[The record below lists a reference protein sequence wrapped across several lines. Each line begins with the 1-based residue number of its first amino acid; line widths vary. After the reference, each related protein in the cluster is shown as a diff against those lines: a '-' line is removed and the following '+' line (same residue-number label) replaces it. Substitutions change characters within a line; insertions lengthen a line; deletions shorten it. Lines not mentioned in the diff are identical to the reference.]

1 MCGVIEDVRG
11 ACEPLE
17 LLAGRLTLEHV
28 ENGAAEQ
35 ALLERR
41 RRASSSTMPPRAV
54 LTRIADGFSRPRRS
68 SSSRPRVSSVSATL
82 TVTRSARRNSSSR
95 SARSTPGSSRSLR
108 DQPSTRMPKATPE
121 LGDAHADAPEP
132 DDAECLAGQL
142 EAPKAAVLP
151 APAPRR
157 LLRLKEPPLQGDHGA
172 ERELGDRLRRRCGHD
187 GDRDPPRRGRLHVD
201 VRVTGRAGGDESQAR
216 QTLEHGGIDLRI
228 GVERDEHLG
237 AVRARSDLVGRRGPE
252 GHARRRF
259 PPQALE
265 QRLVLRRAVDN
276 GDDLG
281 DSSRFHGRR
290 EHSGIG
296 LTLGL
301 SRAGACAGRS
311 SRARP
316 RPGRRALRSARACFR
331 RAADRARRRRRP
343 PPRVAGP

>member
-1 MCGVIEDVRG
+1 
-11 ACEPLE
+11 
-17 LLAGRLTLEHV
+17 
-28 ENGAAEQ
+28 
-35 ALLERR
+35 
-41 RRASSSTMPPRAV
+41 MPPRAV
-54 LTRIADGFSRPRRS
+54 LTRIADGFSRPSRS

-82 TVTRSARRNSSSR
+82 TVTTSARRNSSSR
-95 SARSTPGSSRSLR
+95 SSPLDARDLALAARPAEHPHAEG
-108 DQPSTRMPKATPE
+108 APE

-132 DDAECLAGQL
+132 DDAECLPGQL

-151 APAPRR
+151 APAARGF
-157 LLRLKEPPLQGDHGA
+157 LRLKEPPLQGDHGT

-187 GDRDPPRRGRLHVD
+187 GDRDSPRRGCLHVD
-201 VRVTGRAGGDESQAR
+201 VRVAGRAGGDESQAR
-216 QTLEHGGIDLRI
+216 QTLEHGGFDLRI

-237 AVRARSDLVGRRGPE
+237 AVRARDDLIGRCRPE

-281 DSSRFHGRR
+281 GSSRFHGRR

-296 LTLGL
+296 LTLVL

-316 RPGRRALRSARACFR
+316 RPWRRALRTARACSR
-331 RAADRARRRRRP
+331 RAEDRARRRRRP
-343 PPRVAGP
+343 PPRGASP